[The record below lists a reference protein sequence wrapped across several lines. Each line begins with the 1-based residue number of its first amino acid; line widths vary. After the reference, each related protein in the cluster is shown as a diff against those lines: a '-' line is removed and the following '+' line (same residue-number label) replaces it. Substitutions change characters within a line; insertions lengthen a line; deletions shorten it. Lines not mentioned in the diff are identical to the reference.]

1 MKNHTQNAVE
11 IPFPDS
17 FLKNPNWAY
26 LSISSLTFHTICF
39 YCRQVEDSRNKLKLT
54 CRPLAITSYE
64 AFLKANRCLELIS
77 LSHFLHDFW
86 RKLLLLL
93 CCITWR
99 NLLILLPL
107 LCEILHNICIAIVC
121 WPGCDVINLEISR
134 IFLTNPFVLH
144 VQKVKTNMLYL
155 ENEKIK

>member
-54 CRPLAITSYE
+54 CRPLAFTSYE
-64 AFLKANRCLELIS
+64 AFLKSKKMSGTNLPVSFSAW
-77 LSHFLHDFW
+77 FL
-86 RKLLLLL
+86 KKT
-93 CCITWR
+93 IT
-99 NLLILLPL
+99 L
-107 LCEILHNICIAIVC
+107 V
-121 WPGCDVINLEISR
+121 
-134 IFLTNPFVLH
+134 
-144 VQKVKTNMLYL
+144 MLYYL
-155 ENEKIK
+155 TKSSYLAAFALWDIAQYMYSNCLLTRLWRHKFGN